1 LEGVAIVPPGVAD
14 RFGRVL
20 DYEEGADLHRE
31 PGADYRRWP
40 GIVWSSAILSVLTPA
55 DTT

>member
-1 LEGVAIVPPGVAD
+1 VAD

-40 GIVWSSAILSVLTPA
+40 GIVCSAILFVINSA